1 MESLAADPEIN
12 EFDDELTKVKKLQR
26 KAERENR

>member
-12 EFDDELTKVKKLQR
+12 EFDDERTKVQKLQR